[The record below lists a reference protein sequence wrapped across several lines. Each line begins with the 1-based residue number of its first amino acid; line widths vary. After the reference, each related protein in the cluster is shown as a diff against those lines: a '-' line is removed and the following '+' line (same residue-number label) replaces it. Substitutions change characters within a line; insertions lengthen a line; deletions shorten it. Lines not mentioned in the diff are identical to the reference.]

1 MTARFTLNPRPGG
14 RVDALPGDAP
24 HAYHRRLPGYAPS
37 PLLVDEALAAD
48 LGVGRLLVK
57 DESERLGLPS
67 FKILGAS
74 WAVYRALQEH
84 LRSALE
90 PWSELAELAERL
102 EPARPL
108 VLAAAT
114 DGNHGRAVARIGG
127 LLGLEAR
134 IFAPSDMAPARIAG
148 IESEGASVTVVDGTY
163 DDAIARSAQEAGS
176 RCLVISDTSWPG
188 YTDVPRWVIE
198 GYSTMLR
205 EVDEQLAA
213 SGLDQPDLVVVQ
225 IGVGALAAA
234 VTAHYRDEQ
243 RRAAPPVVGV
253 EPELADCARASVEAG
268 RIVQL
273 PGPHPSIMA
282 GLNCGTPSLIAW
294 PVVSSAIELFMT
306 VDDDGARRAMR
317 DLAGIGVVAGETGAA
332 GLAALRTLMTDS
344 GDEATEVRER
354 LGVHAG
360 TQVLLLCTEGATD
373 PVAYREI
380 VGAVP

>member
-14 RVDALPGDAP
+14 RTCALPGDAP
-24 HAYHRRLPGYAPS
+24 RAYHRRLPGYAPS
-37 PLLVDEALAAD
+37 PLVVDEALAAD

-84 LRSALE
+84 LRSDLE
-90 PWSELAELAERL
+90 PWSELAGLAEHL

-114 DGNHGRAVARIGG
+114 DGNHGRAVARIGR

-134 IFAPSDMAPARIAG
+134 IFVPSDMAPARIVG

-163 DDAIARSAQEAGS
+163 DDAIARSAQEAGP

-213 SGLDQPDLVVVQ
+213 SGLHQPDLVVVQ

-243 RRAAPPVVGV
+243 RRAAPPVVGA

-273 PGPHPSIMA
+273 AGPHPSIMA

-294 PVVSSAIELFMT
+294 PVVSSGIELFMT

-344 GDEATEVRER
+344 GDEATGVRQR
-354 LGVHAG
+354 LGVDAG